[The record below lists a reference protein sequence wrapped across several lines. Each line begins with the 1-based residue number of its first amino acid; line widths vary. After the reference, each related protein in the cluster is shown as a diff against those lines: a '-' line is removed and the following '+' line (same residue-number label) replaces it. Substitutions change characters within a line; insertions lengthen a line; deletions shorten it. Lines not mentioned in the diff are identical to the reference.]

1 MKHVS
6 KLAPGLLICVILGVA
21 ALLLGEISY
30 VKDRLHLGPLL
41 LAIVI
46 GMLLRTMLR
55 LPESM
60 GPGIS
65 FAQKPVLRWAVA
77 GLGFKLSL
85 IELAKIGGPAL
96 AVIVLTTSVA
106 IWFGYWISLRLGV
119 SEKLAILIAIGG
131 GICGASAIVAADSVV
146 RSEKSETA
154 CALGT
159 ITLLGTIGILAYP
172 LIGTLL
178 GLTDFAYALWNGA
191 SLHEMAQVVAAG
203 DSFRNGSATD
213 WSIVAKLARIC
224 LLAPAVIGLAWLLS
238 RRDHVDAEA
247 KVAPVPWFLIVFVCF
262 AALNSAFTIPRPV
275 LDWIL
280 KVDLWLLCI
289 GMAGVGLNSGF
300 QDVRAAG
307 IRPVIAGTI
316 QWIVLAA
323 LALALACVIPVQV
336 K

>member
-1 MKHVS
+1 MKDIG
-6 KLAPGLLICVILGVA
+6 KLVPGIAICVILGIS
-21 ALLLGEISY
+21 ALLIGEIPY

-46 GMLLRTMLR
+46 GMLIRTLWR
-55 LPESM
+55 LPQSTEA
-60 GPGIS
+60 GIA
-65 FAQKPVLRWAVA
+65 FAHKPVLRWAVA

-85 IELAKIGGPAL
+85 AELAKIGGPAL
-96 AVIVLTTSVA
+96 AVIVLTTAVA
-106 IWFGYWISLRLGV
+106 IWFGYWVALRLGV
-119 SEKLAILIAIGG
+119 SEKLAVLIAIGG

-146 RSEKSETA
+146 KSEKSETA

-159 ITLLGTIGILAYP
+159 ITLLGTIGILIYP
-172 LIGTLL
+172 LIGTAM
-178 GLTDFAYALWNGA
+178 GLSDFAYALWNGA

-203 DSFRNGSATD
+203 DSFHKGAATD

-224 LLAPAVIGLAWLLS
+224 LLAPTVIGLAWLMS
-238 RRDHVDAEA
+238 RRDHTDAEA
-247 KVAPVPWFLIVFVCF
+247 KVAPVPWFLVVFVCF
-262 AALNSAFTIPRPV
+262 AAINSFVPIPKQV

-300 QDVRAAG
+300 QDVKAAG
-307 IRPVIAGTI
+307 IRPVIAGAL
-316 QWIVLAA
+316 QWMVLAI
-323 LALALACVIPVQV
+323 LSLALACMLPIQI